1 VRITIVTCPT
11 HGCLRP
17 VVVALAALSMIVV
30 APRLHA
36 EGPRPHAGSDGLPAQ
51 VAAVLDEI
59 RAKDSGQLAVS
70 HEDGRFLRLMV
81 ASSRSRRALEIGG
94 ASGYSAIWIGL
105 GLRDT
110 GGRLTTIEYDET
122 RARELAANV
131 ERAGL
136 ADIVTVVSGDA
147 FVRVPEVSGTFDFVF
162 VDAWKRD
169 YRRFFELVFPRLEP
183 GGLLLAHNVVNK
195 RSELEDFLAAIDRT
209 PGLWN
214 TIVSPSGEGIS
225 LSYRRRR

>member
-1 VRITIVTCPT
+1 MTCPA